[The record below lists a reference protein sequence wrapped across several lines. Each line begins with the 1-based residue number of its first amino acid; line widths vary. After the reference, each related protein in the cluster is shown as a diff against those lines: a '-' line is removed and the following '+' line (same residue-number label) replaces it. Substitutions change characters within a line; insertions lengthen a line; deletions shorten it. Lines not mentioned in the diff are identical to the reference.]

1 MKRNTDTLE
10 DLKMQLTIESR
21 AAYSLAILGMA
32 FVEHGSGR
40 FIAIYSDNSRG
51 RIPRLKKL
59 IKQAVRRQERSSV

>member
-40 FIAIYSDNSRG
+40 FIAIYSDYIISTYPLN
-51 RIPRLKKL
+51 IIIIKK
-59 IKQAVRRQERSSV
+59 IISSIIV